1 MVEMLKQLGQLVA
14 APPSKQQPAQFFKR
28 PRDKEDN
35 TYYFLQIQAN
45 AVLDILVFIENKI
58 M

>member
-45 AVLDILVFIENKI
+45 AVLDLLVFI
-58 M
+58 